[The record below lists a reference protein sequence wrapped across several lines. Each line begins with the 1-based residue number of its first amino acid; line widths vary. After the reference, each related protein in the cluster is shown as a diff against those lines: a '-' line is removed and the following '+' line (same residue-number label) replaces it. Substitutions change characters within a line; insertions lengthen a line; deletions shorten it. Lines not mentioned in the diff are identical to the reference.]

1 MIGHFVTTS
10 AMVGLTRLFHVAIGD
25 KMQLFGTRRR
35 FLAKFLSLA
44 VSLSVGSVASAQ
56 ITSSACFD
64 LFAPARILITE
75 PTVAPLAISPVTP
88 KRDWSQITTLRV
100 MSYNVENLFWHV
112 GKYVRDVDGTMK
124 PSFQDQKGPKFKP
137 EEKIDAIRALI
148 EEEAPD
154 IIELQEVEGSEALMH
169 LAEKRLNGKYQGF
182 IVKGND
188 DRGINVGVLVRSDL
202 PLFAE
207 YLTNKDVTY
216 QDPKRATGDIKL
228 FSRDLPALV
237 LRRSPQAEPFMV
249 IVGNHAKSMRDRPG
263 DPQSVRLRTAQYKK
277 AAEIIEGYA
286 KTYPQARIIL
296 AGDFNTDTRSAS
308 DLDPIRAIMPS
319 GFEITGVPVDQQ
331 ITYTYHPYGAPTV
344 YNRLDDI
351 RIYQR
356 DRAAIKAMRV
366 VPYKDA
372 NGNPQPPSA
381 TYKERQKQPSDHRPV
396 VADILVH

>member
-1 MIGHFVTTS
+1 
-10 AMVGLTRLFHVAIGD
+10 
-25 KMQLFGTRRR
+25 
-35 FLAKFLSLA
+35 
-44 VSLSVGSVASAQ
+44 
-56 ITSSACFD
+56 
-64 LFAPARILITE
+64 
-75 PTVAPLAISPVTP
+75 
-88 KRDWSQITTLRV
+88 
-100 MSYNVENLFWHV
+100 
-112 GKYVRDVDGTMK
+112 
-124 PSFQDQKGPKFKP
+124 
-137 EEKIDAIRALI
+137 
-148 EEEAPD
+148 
-154 IIELQEVEGSEALMH
+154 
-169 LAEKRLNGKYQGF
+169 
-182 IVKGND
+182 
-188 DRGINVGVLVRSDL
+188 
-202 PLFAE
+202 
-207 YLTNKDVTY
+207 
-216 QDPKRATGDIKL
+216 
-228 FSRDLPALV
+228 
-237 LRRSPQAEPFMV
+237 MV